1 MRFRIS
7 LLIARIHGADRVMNR
22 KDTGLM
28 DLGRSILKSLILLVL
43 GRDVTAALIRFILLA
58 AFIAIHWV
66 VTIVGL
72 RFPGEIP
79 IFWLRNL
86 PQFTYPVLNI
96 ASTFLNPQVLL
107 HLLPVLAGLVLG
119 ILVAARYLSD
129 LFELERF
136 GIAWRYLGAAIF
148 GLTTPTLHIDRGDK
162 ETIDINNPIKRIGGP
177 GVIRTH
183 LGYAAIF
190 ESIEGIPKIYGLS
203 LTPEQVSQSSDPS
216 TTAKPQTSYILRGFE
231 RLRDVVDLRDRIAK
245 VDRIRAETRD
255 GVEVFAQDAQMVFR
269 VAGGDQERSLRN
281 PYPFTQEA
289 IRRIVYAQPVV
300 STRRRSPT
308 DALKDI
314 VIHETRAFVGRY
326 TLEEFMAL
334 QPYRQLEQQE
344 SLSTDVDP
352 SPGAYQAIQ
361 IPRRELTERFHT
373 SDLHSRLKEQGLELD
388 WVGVGTWSIS
398 EIRDELEGA
407 DAVNTLIQTWRDSQR
422 LVLYRSSEY
431 VQRQRQLANHQRS
444 NAILQAWIDSWE
456 SGELPRA
463 YQCYELLSTIARQL
477 QSLENRIDSSSENSA
492 EFSLLRQHIESLL
505 DPNTLGSDD
514 P

>member
-1 MRFRIS
+1 
-7 LLIARIHGADRVMNR
+7 
-22 KDTGLM
+22 
-28 DLGRSILKSLILLVL
+28 L

-79 IFWLRNL
+79 IFWLRNF
-86 PQFTYPVLNI
+86 PPFTYPILNI
-96 ASTFLNPQVLL
+96 ASTFLNPEVLL
-107 HLLPVLAGLVLG
+107 HLLPVIAGLLLG
-119 ILVAARYLSD
+119 ILFAARYLSD
-129 LFELERF
+129 LFELEQF
-136 GIAWRYLGAAIF
+136 GIAWRYLGASIY
-148 GLTTPTLHIDRGDK
+148 GLTTPTLRIDRGDK
-162 ETIDINNPIKRIGGP
+162 ESIDVNNPIKRIGGP

-190 ESIEGIPKIYGLS
+190 ESIEGIPKIYGLA
-203 LTPEQVSQSSDPS
+203 LTPEQISELSDPS
-216 TTAKPQTSYILRGFE
+216 SKAKPQSSYVLRGFE

-245 VDRIRAETRD
+245 VDRIRAETHD

-269 VAGGDQERSLRN
+269 VAGGDQERSLSN
-281 PYPFTQEA
+281 PYPFTQDA

-300 STRRRSPT
+300 SSRRRSPT

-314 VIHETRAFVGRY
+314 VIQEIRAFVGRY

-344 SLSTDVDP
+344 LLPIDLDP
-352 SPGAYQAIQ
+352 SPGSYQAIQ

-373 SDLHSRLKEQGLELD
+373 PDLHNRLKDQGLELA

-398 EIRDELEGA
+398 ELRNELESA
-407 DAVNTLIQTWRDSQR
+407 DTANTLIQTWRDSQR
-422 LVLYRSSEY
+422 LMLYRSSEY
-431 VQRQRQLANHQRS
+431 VQRQRQLALHQRPT
-444 NAILQAWIDSWE
+444 AILQAWIDSWE

-477 QSLENRIDSSSENSA
+477 QSLENRVDSTSENSA
-492 EFSLLRQHIESLL
+492 AFNLVRQHIESLL
-505 DPNTLGSDD
+505 DPGTLGSDE

>member
-1 MRFRIS
+1 M
-7 LLIARIHGADRVMNR
+7 DRT
-22 KDTGLM
+22 DTGLM
-28 DLGRSILKSLILLVL
+28 DLGRSILKSLALLIL

-58 AFIAIHWV
+58 AFIAIDWV
-66 VTIVGL
+66 VVIVGL

-86 PQFTYPVLNI
+86 PQFTYPLLNI
-96 ASTFLNPQVLL
+96 ASTFLNPEVLL

-119 ILVAARYLSD
+119 ILFAARYLSD

-136 GIAWRYLGAAIF
+136 VIAWRYLGGAIF
-148 GLTTPTLHIDRGDK
+148 GLNTPTLRIDRGDK
-162 ETIDINNPIKRIGGP
+162 ETIDVNNPIKRIGGP
-177 GVIRTH
+177 GVIQTH

-203 LTPEQVSQSSDPS
+203 LTPEQNSRSSDQS
-216 TTAKPQTSYILRGFE
+216 VAATPQTSYVIRGFE

-245 VDRIRAETRD
+245 VDQIHAETRD

-269 VAGGDQERSLRN
+269 VAGGDQERSLSN

-289 IRRIVYAQPVV
+289 IRRIVYAQPVI
-300 STRRRSPT
+300 STRRRTPT

-314 VIHETRAFVGRY
+314 VRHETREFVGRY
-326 TLEEFMAL
+326 TLEEFLAL

-344 SLSTDVDP
+344 ILSADVDP
-352 SPGAYQAIQ
+352 PSGVHQAIQ

-373 SDLHSRLKEQGLELD
+373 PDLHNRLKEQGLELA
-388 WVGVGTWSIS
+388 WVGVGAWSIS
-398 EIRDELEGA
+398 EIRNELEGA
-407 DAVNTLIQTWRDSQR
+407 DAANALIQTWRDSQR
-422 LVLYRSSEY
+422 LLLYRSPEY
-431 VQRQRQLANHQRS
+431 MQRQRQIAFHQRP
-444 NAILQAWIDSWE
+444 NAILQAWIDRWE

-477 QSLENRIDSSSENSA
+477 QSLENRIDSASENQVD
-492 EFSLLRQHIESLL
+492 FSLLRHHIDSLL
-505 DPNTLGSDD
+505 DPNVLGSDD